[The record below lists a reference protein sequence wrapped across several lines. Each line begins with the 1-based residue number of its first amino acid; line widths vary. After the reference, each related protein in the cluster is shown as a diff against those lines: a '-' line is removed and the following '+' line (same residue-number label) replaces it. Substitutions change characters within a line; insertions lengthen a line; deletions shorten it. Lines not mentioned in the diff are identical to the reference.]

1 MKFSFL
7 SLFSVLFFT
16 CISCSNSDQTSELE
30 LKKLEIEKKKLELEE
45 KKLDHEMEQ
54 LSSTEQPKEKHSL
67 EQPDANSDEFDFL
80 NGEWS
85 GFLEKKRIKIVIQSV
100 VGNQLKGYN
109 IVGNNKRPVQ
119 GTVTKLN
126 VKRKATCQSNYCGYY
141 KVVLSEPGDHK
152 WDGVFTLEFEAT
164 SIDGAE
170 ENGIIYWNHYAD
182 GLWKSY
188 DGKLVRNVMNL
199 KNL

>member
-7 SLFSVLFFT
+7 PLFSVLFFT

-67 EQPDANSDEFDFL
+67 EQPDANSEEFDFL

-85 GFLEKKRIKIVIQSV
+85 GFIEKKELKIVIQSV

-109 IVGNNKRPVQ
+109 LVGKNKRPVQ

-170 ENGIIYWNHYAD
+170 ENGIIYWNHYAN

-188 DGKLVRNVMNL
+188 DGKLVHQVMNL
-199 KNL
+199 NNN

>member
-7 SLFSVLFFT
+7 PLLAILFFIS
-16 CISCSNSDQTSELE
+16 ISCSNSDQTSELE
-30 LKKLEIEKKKLELEE
+30 LKRLELEKKRLELEE
-45 KKLDHEMEQ
+45 KKLDNEMEQ
-54 LSSTEQPKEKHSL
+54 LSSAEKPTESHSL
-67 EQPDANSDEFDFL
+67 EKLGAISDEFNFL

-126 VKRKATCQSNYCGYY
+126 VKRKATCETNYCGYY

-170 ENGIIYWNHYAD
+170 ENGTIYWFHVGD
-182 GLWKSY
+182 GQWKSY

>member
-1 MKFSFL
+1 MNFSFL
-7 SLFSVLFFT
+7 PLFAVLFFT

-54 LSSTEQPKEKHSL
+54 LLSTEQPKEKHSL
-67 EQPDANSDEFDFL
+67 EQPNANSEEFDFL
-80 NGEWS
+80 NGEWYGS
-85 GFLEKKRIKIVIQSV
+85 IGQKEIKIIIQSV
-100 VGNQLKGYN
+100 NGNQLKGYN
-109 IVGNNKRPVQ
+109 LVGKNKRPVQ

-170 ENGIIYWNHYAD
+170 ENGIIYWFHV
-182 GLWKSY
+182 GEGQWKSY
-188 DGKLVRNVMNL
+188 DGKMIHVVNNL

>member
-1 MKFSFL
+1 MNFSFL
-7 SLFSVLFFT
+7 PLFAVLFFT

-67 EQPDANSDEFDFL
+67 EQPNANSEEFDFL
-80 NGEWS
+80 NGEWYGS
-85 GFLEKKRIKIVIQSV
+85 IGQKEIKIIIQSV
-100 VGNQLKGYN
+100 NGNQLKGYN
-109 IVGNNKRPVQ
+109 LVGKNKRPVQ

-170 ENGIIYWNHYAD
+170 ENGIIYWFHV
-182 GLWKSY
+182 GEGQWKSY
-188 DGKLVRNVMNL
+188 DGKMIHVVNNL

>member
-7 SLFSVLFFT
+7 PLLAILFFIS
-16 CISCSNSDQTSELE
+16 ISCSNSDQTSELE
-30 LKKLEIEKKKLELEE
+30 LKRLELEKKRLELEE
-45 KKLDHEMEQ
+45 KKLDNEMEQ
-54 LSSTEQPKEKHSL
+54 LSSAEKPTENHSL
-67 EQPDANSDEFDFL
+67 ENTVSVSDEFNFL
-80 NGEWS
+80 NGEWG

-109 IVGNNKRPVQ
+109 IVGDNKRPVQ

-126 VKRKATCQSNYCGYY
+126 VKRKATCETNYCGYY

-170 ENGIIYWNHYAD
+170 ENGTIYWFHVGD
-182 GLWKSY
+182 GQWKSY

>member
-7 SLFSVLFFT
+7 PLLAILFFIS
-16 CISCSNSDQTSELE
+16 ISCSNSDQTSELE
-30 LKKLEIEKKKLELEE
+30 LKRLELEKKRLELEE
-45 KKLDHEMEQ
+45 KKLDNEMEQ
-54 LSSTEQPKEKHSL
+54 LSSAEKPTENHSL
-67 EQPDANSDEFDFL
+67 ENTVSVSDEFNFL

-109 IVGNNKRPVQ
+109 IVGDNKRPVQ

-126 VKRKATCQSNYCGYY
+126 VKRKATCETNYCGYY

-170 ENGIIYWNHYAD
+170 ENGTIYWFHVGD
-182 GLWKSY
+182 GQWKSY

>member
-7 SLFSVLFFT
+7 PLFAVLFFSS
-16 CISCSNSDQTSELE
+16 ISCSNSDPSTELE
-30 LKKLEIEKKKLELEE
+30 LKRLELEKKRLELEE
-45 KKLDHEMEQ
+45 KKLTNEMQ
-54 LSSTEQPKEKHSL
+54 QQSSNETVSKETQVVKQSV
-67 EQPDANSDEFDFL
+67 DSDEFQFL
-80 NGEWS
+80 KSEWI
-85 GFLEKKRIKIVIQSV
+85 GFIEKKELKIVIQSV

-126 VKRKATCQSNYCGYY
+126 VKRKATCETNYCGYY

-152 WDGVFTLEFEAT
+152 WDGVFTLEFEGT
-164 SIDGAE
+164 SIDGVE
-170 ENGIIYWNHYAD
+170 DNGTIYWFHSAE

-188 DGKLVRNVMNL
+188 DGKLVHQVMNL
-199 KNL
+199 KNS

>member
-1 MKFSFL
+1 
-7 SLFSVLFFT
+7 
-16 CISCSNSDQTSELE
+16 
-30 LKKLEIEKKKLELEE
+30 
-45 KKLDHEMEQ
+45 MEQ

-67 EQPDANSDEFDFL
+67 EQPDASSEEFDFL

-85 GFLEKKRIKIVIQSV
+85 GFIEKKELKIVIQSV

-109 IVGNNKRPVQ
+109 LVGKNKRPVQ

-188 DGKLVRNVMNL
+188 DGKLVHQVMNL
-199 KNL
+199 NNN

>member
-7 SLFSVLFFT
+7 PLLAILFFIS
-16 CISCSNSDQTSELE
+16 ISCSNSDQTSELE
-30 LKKLEIEKKKLELEE
+30 LKRLELEKKRLELEE
-45 KKLDHEMEQ
+45 KKLDNEMEQ
-54 LSSTEQPKEKHSL
+54 LSSAEKPTENHSL
-67 EQPDANSDEFDFL
+67 ENTVSVSDEFNFL
-80 NGEWS
+80 NGEWG
-85 GFLEKKRIKIVIQSV
+85 GFLEKKELKIVIQSV

-109 IVGNNKRPVQ
+109 IVGDNKRPVQ

-126 VKRKATCQSNYCGYY
+126 VKRKATCETNYCGYY

-170 ENGIIYWNHYAD
+170 ENGTIYWFHVGD
-182 GLWKSY
+182 GQWKSY

>member
-7 SLFSVLFFT
+7 PLLAILFFIS
-16 CISCSNSDQTSELE
+16 ISCSNSDQTSELE
-30 LKKLEIEKKKLELEE
+30 LKRLELEKKRLELEE
-45 KKLDHEMEQ
+45 KKLDNEMEQ
-54 LSSTEQPKEKHSL
+54 LSSAEKPTENHSL
-67 EQPDANSDEFDFL
+67 ENTVSVSDEFNFL
-80 NGEWS
+80 NGEWG
-85 GFLEKKRIKIVIQSV
+85 GFLEKKELKIVIQSV

-126 VKRKATCQSNYCGYY
+126 VKRKATCETNYCGYY

-170 ENGIIYWNHYAD
+170 ENGTIYWFHVGD
-182 GLWKSY
+182 GQWKSY

>member
-1 MKFSFL
+1 MNFSFL
-7 SLFSVLFFT
+7 PLFAVLFFT

-67 EQPDANSDEFDFL
+67 EQPNANSEEFDFL

-85 GFLEKKRIKIVIQSV
+85 GFIEKKELKIVIQSV
-100 VGNQLKGYN
+100 VGNQLNGYN

-126 VKRKATCQSNYCGYY
+126 VKRKATCETNYCGYY

-170 ENGIIYWNHYAD
+170 ENGTIYWNHYAN

-188 DGKLVRNVMNL
+188 DGKLVHQVMNL
-199 KNL
+199 KNS

>member
-7 SLFSVLFFT
+7 SLFAVLFFT

-67 EQPDANSDEFDFL
+67 EQPDANSEEFDFL

-109 IVGNNKRPVQ
+109 LVGKNKRPVQ

-188 DGKLVRNVMNL
+188 DGKLVHQVMNL
-199 KNL
+199 NNN

>member
-7 SLFSVLFFT
+7 PLLAILFFIS
-16 CISCSNSDQTSELE
+16 ISCSNSDQTSELE
-30 LKKLEIEKKKLELEE
+30 LKRLELEKKRLELEE
-45 KKLDHEMEQ
+45 KKLDNEMEQ
-54 LSSTEQPKEKHSL
+54 LSSAEKPTENHSL
-67 EQPDANSDEFDFL
+67 ENTVSVSDEFNFL
-80 NGEWS
+80 NGEWG
-85 GFLEKKRIKIVIQSV
+85 GFLEKKELKIVIQSV

-109 IVGNNKRPVQ
+109 IVGDNKRPVQ

-126 VKRKATCQSNYCGYY
+126 VKRKATCETNYCGYY

-170 ENGIIYWNHYAD
+170 ENGTIYWFQVGD
-182 GLWKSY
+182 GQWKSY

>member
-7 SLFSVLFFT
+7 PLLAILFFIS
-16 CISCSNSDQTSELE
+16 ISCSNSDQTSELE
-30 LKKLEIEKKKLELEE
+30 LKRLELEKKRLELEE
-45 KKLDHEMEQ
+45 KKLDNEMEQ
-54 LSSTEQPKEKHSL
+54 LSSAEKPTENHSL
-67 EQPDANSDEFDFL
+67 EKLGAISDEFNFL

-126 VKRKATCQSNYCGYY
+126 VKRKATCETNYCGYY

-170 ENGIIYWNHYAD
+170 ENGTIYWFHVGD
-182 GLWKSY
+182 GQWKSY

>member
-1 MKFSFL
+1 MNFSFL
-7 SLFSVLFFT
+7 PLFAVLFFT

-54 LSSTEQPKEKHSL
+54 LLSTEQPKEKHSL
-67 EQPDANSDEFDFL
+67 EQPNANSEEFDFL
-80 NGEWS
+80 NGEWYGS
-85 GFLEKKRIKIVIQSV
+85 IGQKEIKIIIQSV
-100 VGNQLKGYN
+100 NGNQLKGYN
-109 IVGNNKRPVQ
+109 LVGKNKRPVQ

-188 DGKLVRNVMNL
+188 DGKLVHQVMNL
-199 KNL
+199 NNN

>member
-7 SLFSVLFFT
+7 PLLAILFFIS
-16 CISCSNSDQTSELE
+16 ISCSNSDQTSELE
-30 LKKLEIEKKKLELEE
+30 LKRLELEKKRLELEE
-45 KKLDHEMEQ
+45 KKLDNEMEQ
-54 LSSTEQPKEKHSL
+54 LSSAEKPTENHSL
-67 EQPDANSDEFDFL
+67 EKLGAISDEFNFL

-85 GFLEKKRIKIVIQSV
+85 GFLEKKELKIVIQSV

-126 VKRKATCQSNYCGYY
+126 VKRKATCETNYCGYY

-170 ENGIIYWNHYAD
+170 ENGTIYWNHYAN

-188 DGKLVRNVMNL
+188 DGKLVHQVMNL
-199 KNL
+199 NNN